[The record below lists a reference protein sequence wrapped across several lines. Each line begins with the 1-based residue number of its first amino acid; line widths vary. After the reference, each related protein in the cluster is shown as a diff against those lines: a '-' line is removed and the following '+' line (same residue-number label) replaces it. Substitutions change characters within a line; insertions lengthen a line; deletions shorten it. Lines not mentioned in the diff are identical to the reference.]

1 MSGVQKVVVIKN
13 KIDTK
18 MVSSTGESTLDI
30 VEMEG
35 LEKKIDTKNSGNE
48 LS

>member
-18 MVSSTGESTLDI
+18 MVSSTGESTLNI
-30 VEMEG
+30 VKVEG
-35 LEKKIDTKNSGNE
+35 VERNIDKNSG
-48 LS
+48 SKSS